1 VEGLSSVKGELN
13 KDSNK
18 EVWAVVRW
26 VGSEVCVEG
35 S

>member
-1 VEGLSSVKGELN
+1 MEGSFSVEGELN
-13 KDSNK
+13 NDSSK